1 MVMSLNQI
9 MKINRKINIFF
20 LLKKM
25 QIIVVNS
32 LKSLKNLYLCLY
44 RRSTTSNPP
53 AHCPCCCS
61 HDRAWRPLSSPAAGL
76 AAGGTAVT
84 MSRVDTVQIS
94 NLWSLP
100 GRGRIRYKAC
110 IPSRYTWCWSAPPAP
125 GGWRCSGWGPPAHPP
140 PSPTDDIV

>member
-44 RRSTTSNPP
+44 RRSTT
-53 AHCPCCCS
+53 
-61 HDRAWRPLSSPAAGL
+61 DRTKL
-76 AAGGTAVT
+76 
-84 MSRVDTVQIS
+84 IS
-94 NLWSLP
+94 LEIYQTQKTKAPEIYVAKP
-100 GRGRIRYKAC
+100 G
-110 IPSRYTWCWSAPPAP
+110 
-125 GGWRCSGWGPPAHPP
+125 
-140 PSPTDDIV
+140 

>member
-44 RRSTTSNPP
+44 RRST
-53 AHCPCCCS
+53 
-61 HDRAWRPLSSPAAGL
+61 
-76 AAGGTAVT
+76 
-84 MSRVDTVQIS
+84 SRVQYLT
-94 NLWSLP
+94 SLATL
-100 GRGRIRYKAC
+100 G
-110 IPSRYTWCWSAPPAP
+110 SDL
-125 GGWRCSGWGPPAHPP
+125 
-140 PSPTDDIV
+140 PTDLHRSHH